1 MIRCLNP
8 REEELPEREKASHDR
23 SNAYIVTKSP
33 DRVLPPDRRVLPTDY
48 LHGLY
53 IELGG
58 HQTIGTYRVY
68 TTLNFNTCYQAL
80 QTSSVRILPRDL
92 QNQGLCRILS
102 HSSRDV
108 TMAQTHNKGPSAP
121 STLTVRSRVQAVL
134 TGTHR
139 FTVAHDSDNTHE
151 LEG

>member
-58 HQTIGTYRVY
+58 HQTIGTYSLHY
-68 TTLNFNTCYQAL
+68 TQFQYLLPSFTNIISQNT
-80 QTSSVRILPRDL
+80 SERPSE
-92 QNQGLCRILS
+92 
-102 HSSRDV
+102 SRLMQDPESLV
-108 TMAQTHNKGPSAP
+108 T
-121 STLTVRSRVQAVL
+121 
-134 TGTHR
+134 
-139 FTVAHDSDNTHE
+139 
-151 LEG
+151 